1 MSESKSNAERSN
13 FASDVSTLF
22 ASGLSAYIISGIALP
37 YVYLIDSFDIVKVLA
52 SAGVFCLLFYPFSQF
67 FRWLYSDSKTDI
79 KSDS

>member
-22 ASGLSAYIISGIALP
+22 PSGLSAYIISGIALP

-52 SAGVFCLLFYPFSQF
+52 SAGVFCLFFYPFSLF
-67 FRWLYSDSKTDI
+67 FRWLYSDSK
-79 KSDS
+79 KRY

>member
-22 ASGLSAYIISGIALP
+22 ASGLSAYIISGIELP

-52 SAGVFCLLFYPFSQF
+52 SAGVFGLFFYPFSQF
-67 FRWLYSDSKTDI
+67 FRWLYSDSKNR
-79 KSDS
+79 